1 MARLAPRMETM
12 VEQGGYPEIPF
23 KPHEV
28 EREKRLKALGRKFQE
43 LMDEQGNDTALKGGT
58 ALRFK
63 LGLPRPST
71 DLDFEGNESIRVRK
85 TVKKAVALAFPDGGY
100 KVGWNWRALI
110 GTVAIHDTTR
120 RDSPATT
127 QIDYRRMGTYPDMP
141 PKVPMHETRRTD
153 GIAIYDDAGLA
164 HRKLG
169 TIIGPGRTR
178 QRARDIYDAGWLVN
192 VKPDLINPTDRKLL
206 KEWAR
211 SLTREHTAELKTR
224 LEDDGVT
231 RRVNADTVISMLKSG
246 IERLNTEPDRDN
258 TRSDGHPGTD
268 SPAGPQLTT
277 GHRMALLR
285 EDQRRGRDTVAQA
298 RPRNRRVH
306 DHRPRSRGRPDCV
319 QVGNA

>member
-1 MARLAPRMETM
+1 M

-100 KVGWNWRALI
+100 KVGWNWKALI
-110 GTVAIHDTTR
+110 GTVAIHDTPR

-141 PKVPMHETRRTD
+141 PKVPMHETRRID
-153 GIAIYDDAGLA
+153 GIAIYDDAG
-164 HRKLG
+164 
-169 TIIGPGRTR
+169 
-178 QRARDIYDAGWLVN
+178 
-192 VKPDLINPTDRKLL
+192 
-206 KEWAR
+206 
-211 SLTREHTAELKTR
+211 
-224 LEDDGVT
+224 
-231 RRVNADTVISMLKSG
+231 
-246 IERLNTEPDRDN
+246 
-258 TRSDGHPGTD
+258 
-268 SPAGPQLTT
+268 
-277 GHRMALLR
+277 
-285 EDQRRGRDTVAQA
+285 
-298 RPRNRRVH
+298 RVH
-306 DHRPRSRGRPDCV
+306 VRFVR
-319 QVGNA
+319 